1 MAWSL
6 AEHERGRG
14 AACEL
19 VFFDDALPAGPL
31 ASGLGNI
38 VGPLDALPDH
48 ADRRGTLLVLGVG
61 LPHLKAR
68 LTERLAPTGLAWAT
82 VIHPRAV
89 IGPNVEIG
97 PGSYVA
103 AGAIVT
109 VNVRLDAFVTINMH
123 AQVAHDGVIG
133 RYATLHPNAHVAGNV
148 EVGEGAE
155 LGTGAAVIPGCTIG
169 PWAVLGAGAVA
180 IESLE
185 GDRTYGR
192 RPGGSHPAPRRRAR
206 LRSPSVSPE
215 RRRPARTRWPL
226 RPNAMSSLKA
236 SPGLGGSR
244 TSQRRNWVARRLA

>member
-1 MAWSL
+1 MPIAPRRRSRGRQSTARRSDVQALVDHRPRPADLGPCGIWSL
-6 AEHERGRG
+6 AREDMQQKWRGRSPSMSAG
-14 AACEL
+14 EAPPLRARVL
-19 VFFDDALPAGPL
+19 RRRPAGGS
-31 ASGLGNI
+31 ARVGARRNI

-109 VNVRLDAFVTINMH
+109 VNVRARRVRHDQHARPGRPTALSGVTRPCTRTPTSR
-123 AQVAHDGVIG
+123 ATSGSAKGPSSAPG
-133 RYATLHPNAHVAGNV
+133 RRSFP
-148 EVGEGAE
+148 E
-155 LGTGAAVIPGCTIG
+155 CTIG

-185 GDRTYGR
+185 GDRTYVGVPAAPT
-192 RPGGSHPAPRRRAR
+192 RPR
-206 LRSPSVSPE
+206 V
-215 RRRPARTRWPL
+215 
-226 RPNAMSSLKA
+226 
-236 SPGLGGSR
+236 
-244 TSQRRNWVARRLA
+244 VARA